1 MSKILLIFTFFIYA
15 NAINPISLQYM
26 DIEVKHTYLNKKEE
40 IYKIQREINK
50 NCLDIPISAESF
62 SDDNISKNIPKEC
75 KKTFITTSGIIQP
88 LFINEQIKTLSEI
101 EVLEFIY
108 SKSSKNPK
116 SYALVDT
123 RKPVWFNQQT
133 IPGSINVPFEDLI
146 YDEDFKDEFYKAY
159 ENLGIKII
167 DIKKNKFDF
176 SNAKIVVFFCNG
188 PWCPISTK
196 TINYFLDLG
205 YPANKMMWYR
215 GGMSEWNALS
225 LTVTKQMK

>member
-1 MSKILLIFTFFIYA
+1 MTKILLVFTFFIYA

-26 DIEVKHTYLNKKEE
+26 DIEVKHIYLNKKVET
-40 IYKIQREINK
+40 YKIQRNINK

-62 SDDNISKNIPKEC
+62 SDENINKNIPKEC
-75 KKTFITTSGIIQP
+75 KKTLITTTGVIQP

-108 SKSSKNPK
+108 NKSSKEPN

-123 RKPVWFNQQT
+123 RKPTWFNQET
-133 IPGSINVPFEDLI
+133 IPSAINVPFEDLI

-159 ENLGIKII
+159 SNLGIKII
-167 DIKKNKFDF
+167 DLEKNKFDF
-176 SNAKIVVFFCNG
+176 TNAKTVVFFCNG

-225 LTVTKQMK
+225 LSVTKESK